1 MSGFIAALP
10 MYDWPE
16 RRAEV
21 DEQWASL
28 RDRLRVSGVDAPDSL
43 VRCNADMP
51 SVPGGIRN
59 SEGSIIAPDP
69 ATLPPDELD
78 LPTLWRHPSLL
89 FSQTCFGPM
98 ELGLAR
104 HVEIVGQQD
113 YSDVEGGRVEFYS
126 SAVVAKQNTADVPAP
141 SDGKPNLP
149 LKDLRG
155 KRLAYNST
163 DSMSGLLGLE
173 RDLALLNE
181 DLSIFS
187 ERLESGGHRNSI
199 IAVAEG
205 RADVA
210 AVDCLT
216 WKLAQR
222 FEPAAAGLAV
232 VGWTACRRGLPLISS
247 RHIAAPIIQ
256 LVVQELKN
264 LKL

>member
-16 RRAEV
+16 RHTEV

-28 RDRLRVSGVDAPDSL
+28 RDRLRASGVDAPDLL
-43 VRCNADMP
+43 VRRNADMP
-51 SVPGGIRN
+51 SVPGGIRD
-59 SEGSIIAPDP
+59 SEGNIIAPDP

-78 LPTLWRHPSLL
+78 LQTLWRHPSLL

-98 ELGLAR
+98 ELGLSR

-113 YSDVEGGRVEFYS
+113 YSDVEGGKAEFYS
-126 SAVVAKQNTADVPAP
+126 SAVVAKRNTADAPAP
-141 SDGKPNLP
+141 LDGKPNLP

-163 DSMSGLLGLE
+163 DSMSGLLSLE

-199 IAVAEG
+199 IAVANES
-205 RADVA
+205 ADVA
-210 AVDCLT
+210 AVDCFT

-232 VGWTACRRGLPLISS
+232 IGWTARRKGLPFISS

-256 LVVQELKN
+256 LLVQELEK